1 MLDTITKWWVLGGN
15 ANEETKLV
23 CLYVENEL
31 HKMRFTE
38 DYFVYGV
45 VEELKIAP
53 KLTVARLI
61 TVNIVPDVN
70 QKYSKVK

>member
-1 MLDTITKWWVLGGN
+1 MDTITKWWVLGGN

-38 DYFVYGV
+38 DYLVYGV
-45 VEELKIAP
+45 VKIAP

>member
-1 MLDTITKWWVLGGN
+1 
-15 ANEETKLV
+15 
-23 CLYVENEL
+23 
-31 HKMRFTE
+31 MRFTE
-38 DYFVYGV
+38 DYLVYGV

>member
-1 MLDTITKWWVLGGN
+1 MDTITKWWVLGGN

-45 VEELKIAP
+45 VEELKIVP
-53 KLTVARLI
+53 KLAVARLI
-61 TVNIVPDVN
+61 TVNIVTKKK
-70 QKYSKVK
+70 QKCSKVK